1 MKSHINSLQQNVQLN
16 EPTIDRTKE
25 TADEISKEIVLHHLN
40 SFVENNIEGVLSDY
54 TNESVLI
61 TQAATYSSL
70 EEISA
75 FFIDLNIHFPQQ
87 GSNFV
92 LDKIV
97 AKDDLV
103 YIVWHATTP
112 SLQVPIGS
120 DTFIIK
126 DGKIYQQT
134 FVGQLNF
141 INQQP

>member
-1 MKSHINSLQQNVQLN
+1 MFNLRANI
-16 EPTIDRTKE
+16 
-25 TADEISKEIVLHHLN
+25 DEISKEVVMRHLN
-40 SFVENNIEGVLSDY
+40 SFLDNNLEALLSDY

-75 FFIDLNIHFPQQ
+75 FFVDLNMHFPQQ
-87 GSNFV
+87 KSDLV
-92 LDKIV
+92 LDKV
-97 AKDDLV
+97 VVNNDLV
-103 YIVWHATTP
+103 YITWHAKTP

-134 FVGQLNF
+134 FVGQLSV
-141 INQQP
+141 ISQ